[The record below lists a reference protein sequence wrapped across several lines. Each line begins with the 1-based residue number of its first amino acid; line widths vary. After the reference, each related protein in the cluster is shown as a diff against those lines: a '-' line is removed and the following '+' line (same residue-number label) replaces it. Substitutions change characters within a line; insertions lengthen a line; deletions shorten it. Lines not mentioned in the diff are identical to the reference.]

1 MSTPILSILT
11 PAIWSRVGQASR
23 LEHTIRN
30 HDEGGKVEHITVFDN
45 CKRSVGL
52 KRQACLDIAR
62 GEYIAFVDD
71 DDEIAPDYVSKILDA
86 IETTRADVITF
97 DQRAHVNHQSARV
110 NFDLANGDN
119 PFIAD
124 TVVKR
129 GAWHVNVWKRE
140 LVKDCVFPDN
150 SYGEDLVWS
159 LQARNRVKTHHH
171 IDAILHEYH
180 HSAETTAA
188 PPIDTPPR

>member
-1 MSTPILSILT
+1 MSPILSILT
-11 PAIWSRVGQASR
+11 PAIPVRIFNDWDLEVQIALQCVG
-23 LEHTIRN
+23 
-30 HDEGGKVEHITVFDN
+30 KPVEHLIVCDN
-45 CKRSVGL
+45 RHRSVGL

-71 DDEIAPDYVSKILDA
+71 DDEISPDYVAKILDA
-86 IETTRADVITF
+86 IADTGADVITF
-97 DQRAHVNHQSARV
+97 DQMAHVNHQSALV

-159 LQARNRVKTHHH
+159 LQARQRVKTHHH

-180 HSAETTAA
+180 HSSETTAA
-188 PPIDTPPR
+188 PSPGTD